1 MFLLQGCLPF
11 HAVSQ
16 VSTLSSGSI
25 KKIKLFPAAD
35 IIMFFFL
42 PESTE
47 ARLNKLTESNPNQF
61 SEGCFTI

>member
-1 MFLLQGCLPF
+1 
-11 HAVSQ
+11 
-16 VSTLSSGSI
+16 
-25 KKIKLFPAAD
+25 
-35 IIMFFFL
+35 MFFVL